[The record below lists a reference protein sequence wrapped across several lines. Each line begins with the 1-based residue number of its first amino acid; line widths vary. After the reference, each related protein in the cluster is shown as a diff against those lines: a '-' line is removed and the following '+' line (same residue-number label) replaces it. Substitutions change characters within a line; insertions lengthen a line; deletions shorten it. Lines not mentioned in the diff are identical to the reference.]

1 MVNRINM
8 ETKEIKDILEN
19 YKNKPNQSL
28 TEVMDYLKNDFDNTK
43 ELIIKLTHHLDITE
57 KEYNKIYEEFKK
69 RING

>member
-1 MVNRINM
+1 M
-8 ETKEIKDILEN
+8 EAKEIKDVIEN

-43 ELIIKLTHHLDITE
+43 DLIIKLTHHLDITE

>member
-57 KEYNKIYEEFKK
+57 KEYNKIYEEYKK
-69 RING
+69 RLNG